1 MKMYLKYM
9 LIIFFTIF
17 SFYYADKVVELS
29 NYNDT
34 IMASINDYAINNDID
49 CREGYINEY
58 GITLGLDGNIVNK
71 NKIYSNMKG
80 IGFKEELIEYDKNK
94 CILNKE
100 NNYDKYIIRGNI
112 YNSNVSIVLDIDDL
126 KYYNDFV
133 TIFNNEDVTYNLLV
147 NMNSINNIGIKD
159 NILFKTNTNN
169 INEFKKILSSFYC
182 VKYND
187 FEIIDYCKKLKINSI
202 NIMNYFDNSFLS
214 NTKKIL
220 DKGII
225 IFIKENKSNLNEL
238 LPTIK
243 YIKSRGYNIVSIDE
257 LLS

>member
-1 MKMYLKYM
+1 M

-17 SFYYADKVVELS
+17 SFYYADKVVKLS

-34 IMASINDYAINNDID
+34 ILA
-49 CREGYINEY
+49 
-58 GITLGLDGNIVNK
+58 
-71 NKIYSNMKG
+71 
-80 IGFKEELIEYDKNK
+80 
-94 CILNKE
+94 
-100 NNYDKYIIRGNI
+100 
-112 YNSNVSIVLDIDDL
+112 
-126 KYYNDFV
+126 
-133 TIFNNEDVTYNLLV
+133 
-147 NMNSINNIGIKD
+147 
-159 NILFKTNTNN
+159 
-169 INEFKKILSSFYC
+169 
-182 VKYND
+182 
-187 FEIIDYCKKLKINSI
+187 SI
-202 NIMNYFDNSFLS
+202 NIMNYFDNSLLS